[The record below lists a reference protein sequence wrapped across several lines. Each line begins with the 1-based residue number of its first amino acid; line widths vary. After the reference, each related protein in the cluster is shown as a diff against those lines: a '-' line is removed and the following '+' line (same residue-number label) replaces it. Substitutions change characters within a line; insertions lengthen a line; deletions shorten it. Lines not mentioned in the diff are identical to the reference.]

1 MAFDYKKEYKEFYL
15 PFRKP
20 HLITVPPM
28 NFVTVQGKGDPN
40 DPAGEYQ
47 AAMEVL
53 YGLAYTIKMSYKGSH
68 RMEGFFEYVVP
79 PLEGLWHQQG
89 VDGVDYAHK
98 ETFEWTS
105 MIRLPEFVTRE
116 EFDWA
121 VQEATAKKKQDFST
135 AEFRTYDE
143 GLCVQCMHIGPYDTE
158 PETLRQMD
166 AFAAEQGYVPD
177 STAGRLHHEIYLGDP
192 RRTAPEKLKTVLRH
206 PVRKK

>member
-15 PFRKP
+15 PSRKP

-105 MIRLPEFVTRE
+105 MIRLPEFGNILGIQNHRHAFLRFRNSQLGT
-116 EFDWA
+116 
-121 VQEATAKKKQDFST
+121 VQA
-135 AEFRTYDE
+135 
-143 GLCVQCMHIGPYDTE
+143 L
-158 PETLRQMD
+158 
-166 AFAAEQGYVPD
+166 
-177 STAGRLHHEIYLGDP
+177 
-192 RRTAPEKLKTVLRH
+192 VLFRH
-206 PVRKK
+206 PV

>member
-15 PFRKP
+15 PSRKP

-40 DPAGEYQ
+40 NPTGEYQ

-79 PLEGLWHQQG
+79 P
-89 VDGVDYAHK
+89 
-98 ETFEWTS
+98 
-105 MIRLPEFVTRE
+105 RE

-121 VQEATAKKKQDFST
+121 VQEATAKKKRDFST
-135 AEFRTYDE
+135 AEFRNYDE
-143 GLCVQCMHIGPYDTE
+143 GLCVQCMHVGSYDAE
-158 PETLRQMD
+158 PETLEQMD
-166 AFAAEQGYVPD
+166 AFAREQGYETD
-177 STAGRLHHEIYLGDP
+177 FTGHRRHHEIYLSDP

-206 PVRKK
+206 PVRAK